1 MKKKIKIE
9 ISHPYQVI
17 RLAMSIVLPAGSV
30 DGFKAVGK
38 YSAPNRR
45 PIEPVGR
52 YFLAHASRTLRGHT
66 WSEFEKLEAER
77 NVKEIETNED
87 EDLGDEEQSEE
98 LLEHD
103 PREWKTAD
111 LYAVLGLSHLRY
123 KANED
128 QIRRAHRKQVLKHHP
143 DKKSAS
149 GGLEHDSF
157 FKIIQ
162 KAFEVML
169 DPTKRKQYDSID
181 TEKDP
186 KPPSPKSKYDFFEV
200 WGPIFESESRFS
212 TKQPVPQL
220 GGLDATKE
228 EVDVFYNFWGKF
240 DSWKTFEFKD
250 EDVPDDTANRD
261 HKRYIERK
269 NIASRKKFKQE
280 DNKRLIDLVER
291 AHNEDPRIK
300 LFKEQAKK
308 EKAAKKWDKEAGSRK
323 AAEEAAAKKAAEE
336 AAAQKA
342 AEEAASAKANSKKAK
357 EAAKAA
363 KKKNKRNVRA
373 SVKDADYFGDASKSA
388 DIDADVELLLEKF
401 TDVQLGEVASKLKD
415 ADASSVKATF
425 IETAK
430 ELGNG
435 GSLDASHLKY
445 FTA

>member
-1 MKKKIKIE
+1 M
-9 ISHPYQVI
+9 
-17 RLAMSIVLPAGSV
+17 ATIVLPEGDV
-30 DGFKAVGK
+30 GGFKAVGK
-38 YSAPNRR
+38 YSTPTRR

-66 WSEFEKLEAER
+66 WSEFEKLEAEK
-77 NVKEIETNED
+77 NVVQIESNED

-98 LLEHD
+98 LLAHD

-169 DPTKRKQYDSID
+169 DPVRRKQYDSID
-181 TEKDP
+181 TAADA
-186 KPPSPKSKYDFFEV
+186 KPPNPKSQYDFFEA
-200 WGPIFESESRFS
+200 WGPVFESESRFS
-212 TKQPVPQL
+212 NKQPVPLL
-220 GGLDATKE
+220 GDLDTPKDK
-228 EVDVFYNFWGKF
+228 VDAFYNFWGKF

-269 NIASRKKFKQE
+269 NVAARKKFKQE
-280 DNKRLIDLVER
+280 DNKRLIALVER
-291 AHNEDPRIK
+291 AYSEDPRIK
-300 LFKEQAKK
+300 LFKEEAKK
-308 EKAAKKWDKEAGSRK
+308 AKAAKKWDREAGSRK
-323 AAEEAAAKKAAEE
+323 AAEEAAARKAEEEAAAKKAAEE
-336 AAAQKA
+336 AAI
-342 AEEAASAKANSKKAK
+342 AKAGSKKAK

-363 KKKNKRNVRA
+363 KKKNKRSIRSA
-373 SVKDADYFGDASKSA
+373 VKDSEYFGDASKSS
-388 DIDADVELLLEKF
+388 DIDADVDLLIEKF
-401 TDVQLGEVASKLKD
+401 DDIKLGQVADSLKD
-415 ADASSVKATF
+415 ADAASTKAVITGA
-425 IETAK
+425 AK
-430 ELGNG
+430 ELVAA
-435 GSLDASHLKY
+435 GSLDGSYLKY
-445 FTA
+445 FQV